1 MSRWFGVNCY
11 LAEEAR
17 SRTSTS
23 AMIAAKTTRCMADT
37 LLPFA
42 LCQAHRWLGSRARS
56 LYLYPAHPTTLY
68 WPAWRVPGTVRAYG
82 RPGSDLRGLFL
93 KGHGG
98 SSAALVVQQED
109 AIRNAADP
117 FDTGVREYS
126 EKELACSG
134 SEATE
139 GKSELSALIICFA
152 ALLMAGVRLICL
164 AGRRRSVPLSQGAH
178 PLQDAPPPHH
188 QGSSKPPPV
197 PKRMGSGPE
206 RIFTRPRAPSSG
218 RSASDA

>member
-1 MSRWFGVNCY
+1 
-11 LAEEAR
+11 
-17 SRTSTS
+17 
-23 AMIAAKTTRCMADT
+23 MADYRPAAAGRGVPAT
-37 LLPFA
+37 PRRHSVSCGTPFDSLRRAKRRSGRGWPCVVFIYWFSAPHNA
-42 LCQAHRWLGSRARS
+42 LSGGTRI
-56 LYLYPAHPTTLY
+56 
-68 WPAWRVPGTVRAYG
+68 PGTVRGYG
-82 RPGSDLRGLFL
+82 RPAPELQKLFL
-93 KGHGG
+93 RGHGG

-109 AIRNAADP
+109 AIRNAAGP

-164 AGRRRSVPLSQGAH
+164 AGRRRSEPLSQGAH

-188 QGSSKPPPV
+188 QGSSRPPPV

-206 RIFTRPRAPSSG
+206 RIFTRPRAPNSG

>member
-1 MSRWFGVNCY
+1 MRCLYILVFRSPQRFVGRYAHTRNCPR
-11 LAEEAR
+11 LWAASAR
-17 SRTSTS
+17 ATE
-23 AMIAAKTTRCMADT
+23 T
-37 LLPFA
+37 LS
-42 LCQAHRWLGSRARS
+42 Q
-56 LYLYPAHPTTLY
+56 
-68 WPAWRVPGTVRAYG
+68 
-82 RPGSDLRGLFL
+82 
-93 KGHGG
+93 GHGG

-109 AIRNAADP
+109 AIRNAAGP

-188 QGSSKPPPV
+188 QGSSRPPPV